1 MQRDSRKIKINKKLA
16 SDEISISC
24 PRKNDNR
31 KAKWRVIPLLFSNDR
46 SKQRDRA
53 SKKITLCARMHLCVG
68 TFVRTTGI
76 DFHRG

>member
-16 SDEISISC
+16 SGEISISC

-31 KAKWRVIPLLFSNDR
+31 QAKWRVIPLLFSNDR

-53 SKKITLCARMHLCVG
+53 SKKITLRVCICVCM
-68 TFVRTTGI
+68 RI
-76 DFHRG
+76 